1 MAKRILLIAYPFA
14 GTGANMLRY
23 RSFASYLAGKGYHVD
38 VIGYY
43 ELIEDLPKG
52 VTYYKI
58 GAKFSFSNLQIFISL
73 FIQNTYLL
81 RVQGLKSY
89 FKRVG
94 LAALTYSKVLD
105 LLNTFHYEACLVGVL
120 PWAYY
125 LIIPLLKKHIY
136 TVVDIGDPL
145 YKNAINQGSNNYAN
159 FRLERDALQSAD
171 RVITMNEPTIPI
183 MVNEMGILKD
193 KVAFVSP
200 AMNVE
205 NSYNMKKKLWDM
217 HRPLRILYSGS
228 LYSCYR
234 DLSEVQ
240 PALESLNG
248 EVILDVYTNS
258 ICKPKKTNNVFV
270 YDVVP
275 HKQILQL
282 YQEADILLFIDNSY
296 GYQVPSK
303 IFEILAQNKPIL
315 FVYDKR
321 NCYFRNMLKG
331 QQGIYFVENHKDLI
345 KECLISL
352 SNIEKIE
359 VNYTIDL
366 HNYSEDAINYQ
377 LFCNLLNI

>member
-1 MAKRILLIAYPFA
+1 
-14 GTGANMLRY
+14 
-23 RSFASYLAGKGYHVD
+23 
-38 VIGYY
+38 
-43 ELIEDLPKG
+43 
-52 VTYYKI
+52 
-58 GAKFSFSNLQIFISL
+58 
-73 FIQNTYLL
+73 
-81 RVQGLKSY
+81 
-89 FKRVG
+89 
-94 LAALTYSKVLD
+94 
-105 LLNTFHYEACLVGVL
+105 
-120 PWAYY
+120 
-125 LIIPLLKKHIY
+125 
-136 TVVDIGDPL
+136 
-145 YKNAINQGSNNYAN
+145 
-159 FRLERDALQSAD
+159 
-171 RVITMNEPTIPI
+171 
-183 MVNEMGILKD
+183 
-193 KVAFVSP
+193 
-200 AMNVE
+200 
-205 NSYNMKKKLWDM
+205 MKKKLWDM